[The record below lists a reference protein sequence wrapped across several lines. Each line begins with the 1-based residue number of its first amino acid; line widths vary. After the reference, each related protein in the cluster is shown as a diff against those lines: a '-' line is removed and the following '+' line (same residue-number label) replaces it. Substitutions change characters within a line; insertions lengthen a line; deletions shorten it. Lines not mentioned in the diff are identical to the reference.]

1 MSNQTK
7 NIITEEKNI
16 DMIIFSQ
23 KNIKSEFIYFKDEIL
38 KEVNQFEKNFSKQNQ
53 EIKDNLKEKIILYD
67 SSINKLQNQLQE
79 LSQLVANNKYL
90 KEHLDKL
97 SDLKNEVLDLSG
109 SNQIKL
115 NILEKETQS
124 NILRINNIISNSI
137 LYPGIIGNNS
147 KFKTFHE
154 YIDFTL
160 TELSNIKS
168 FRNGIDIDLKF
179 FKERIDKSLSSIK
192 LKIETLFNSTKQLV
206 QKEILENE
214 NKIKDFIQAKLF
226 DIEVK
231 NKELESK
238 IEKALNLLTKGI
250 NNMDNKSK
258 EIFKKLDEETS
269 KFKLEKSMIYKSI
282 DKCNYN
288 YNEIKNNINNFE
300 NLTNEQERGN
310 NMKLGVKQIK
320 KEIILMVR
328 DIIEKK
334 LNLNN
339 DKNIKTDFIET
350 STLENK
356 NLIKNNLLENKTR
369 PNTVKDNKN
378 FSPILK
384 KRKLLNK
391 YGILDKKL
399 DEKVTEKKNKLLKI
413 NEDKK
418 IKNNSFVK
426 NINKN
431 EAQIIKNPDMNKEE
445 FDNQSLLHI
454 DKGINNKKISTIKI
468 NENKNINQNKN
479 KRSISCE
486 KRMNEIKDPLKT
498 ILKLK
503 IDLQDINA
511 DFYTNVNI
519 DTQSNIM
526 NKYKTNE
533 KDREKKISLSNLSNF
548 DKNKNKIN
556 VLYKKNLK
564 KYQDSINFKNRE
576 IKDELKI
583 KNATLNYLKNINS
596 SNIKEKTNYN
606 LYEENS
612 YKINNIGKPFS
623 PSSRNKN
630 IIGSSNIFNTFN
642 KINKSLNLLL
652 NKDQS

>member
-334 LNLNN
+334 LN

-356 NLIKNNLLENKTR
+356 NPIKNNLIENKTR

-468 NENKNINQNKN
+468 NEDKNINQNKN

-519 DTQSNIM
+519 DTQNNIM